1 MTLRSARAKFLLTI
15 AALAFIFLMGMGAER
30 IITRAERSG
39 SSDSIFPEANA
50 QALTAGEDIPTIV
63 ERAVPAVVNISSK
76 RVTNVSQSG
85 NPMLQDPFFRRFFG
99 IPEEQV
105 QNFLG
110 SGVIVTEDGY
120 ILTNNHLVEQA
131 QDVEVYLPP
140 PDGRKLQ
147 AKVVGTDK
155 TTDVAVLKV
164 EAKNLPILK
173 LGHSSELRLGQTVLA
188 IGYPFQVGQT
198 VTMGI
203 VSGLSKAVAERQVDV
218 ELIQTDAAINPG
230 NSGGALINT
239 RGELV
244 GINNMIVSNTGSY
257 AGIGFAIP
265 IDVAQSI
272 MDEIIAHGTVVR
284 GYFGIAMDDLTPDK
298 AEFFGVKKG
307 EGVIITRIEKG
318 SPASKAGLQVNDI
331 VTSVNGKDV
340 KNLGELR
347 RSIST
352 LHPGDKAALAL
363 LRGGKSMSASV
374 TVGKRAGDQ
383 APGATKEEEKG
394 TPELAL
400 LSGVG
405 LTDLTDEYR
414 QALGIPDEIQGILV
428 TEVDGGS
435 PADEGGLGE
444 RDVIIKFNLKPV
456 RNLAEFKALVKGMKG
471 DKFML
476 TVYRPDP
483 SGGAYLNIVIKS

>member
-147 AKVVGTDK
+147 AKIVGTDK

-164 EAKNLPILK
+164 EAKDLPILK
-173 LGHSSELRLGQTVLA
+173 LGRSSELRLGQTVLA

-244 GINNMIVSNTGSY
+244 G
-257 AGIGFAIP
+257 
-265 IDVAQSI
+265 
-272 MDEIIAHGTVVR
+272 
-284 GYFGIAMDDLTPDK
+284 
-298 AEFFGVKKG
+298 
-307 EGVIITRIEKG
+307 
-318 SPASKAGLQVNDI
+318 
-331 VTSVNGKDV
+331 
-340 KNLGELR
+340 
-347 RSIST
+347 ST
-352 LHPGDKAALAL
+352 
-363 LRGGKSMSASV
+363 
-374 TVGKRAGDQ
+374 T
-383 APGATKEEEKG
+383 
-394 TPELAL
+394 
-400 LSGVG
+400 
-405 LTDLTDEYR
+405 
-414 QALGIPDEIQGILV
+414 
-428 TEVDGGS
+428 
-435 PADEGGLGE
+435 
-444 RDVIIKFNLKPV
+444 
-456 RNLAEFKALVKGMKG
+456 
-471 DKFML
+471 
-476 TVYRPDP
+476 
-483 SGGAYLNIVIKS
+483 